1 MRCQVCLRES
11 PHHAPNCPV
20 ATGATELG
28 LYQAPY
34 QRLLDHKQLQRLVKA
49 YMNSAQFKAQSKAE
63 KAEIMALVRMTARA
77 QAMLII
83 VRVLF
88 WVVMAGMLA
97 FCIWLWLLL

>member
-1 MRCQVCLRES
+1 MQ
-11 PHHAPNCPV
+11 H
-20 ATGATELG
+20 
-28 LYQAPY
+28 
-34 QRLLDHKQLQRLVKA
+34 LVKA

-77 QAMLII
+77 QVMLII

-88 WVVMAGMLA
+88 WIVMAGVLG